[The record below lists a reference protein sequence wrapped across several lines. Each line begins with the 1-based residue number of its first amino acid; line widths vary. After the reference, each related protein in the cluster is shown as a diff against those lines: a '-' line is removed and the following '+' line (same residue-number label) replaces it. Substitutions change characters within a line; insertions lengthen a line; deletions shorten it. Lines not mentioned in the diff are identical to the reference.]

1 MTSRLPVRVRKVN
14 ISIKMKKNI
23 AVIYG
28 GPSSERPISIL
39 SGRYAASQIDREQYN
54 VYEILFNPDCWQL
67 VEWDGD
73 NMTVKGLV
81 DKGDFSFEGIHFDV
95 ACIMIHGVPGENGLL
110 QGYFEMM
117 GVPVTTCSSFVCTI
131 AFNKY
136 SCKRLLADTGVKM
149 AEDVSLRRGEAYDV
163 DAIVAKLGLPVF
175 VKPADGGSSFGV
187 TKVKEPSQMEAAIEY
202 AFSEGDTILIEKAIE
217 GRELTQ
223 AIYMDGGRAVALPI
237 TEIVTANEYFD
248 YDAKYNGKS
257 EEICPAPIPDSMAEE
272 VTYWTKKIYAHLGG
286 TGLIRIDYIA
296 GEKGVHFLEINATP
310 GMTRMSLVPKM
321 VRVSGRSMT
330 EFFTALIE
338 NALRK

>member
-1 MTSRLPVRVRKVN
+1 MN

-39 SGRYAASQIDREQYN
+39 SGRYAASVIDRDRYN
-54 VYEILFNPDCWQL
+54 VYEILFNTDSWQL
-67 VEWDGD
+67 VEWDGEE
-73 NMTVKGLV
+73 MSVKGVV
-81 DKGDFSFEGIHFDV
+81 DKGDFSCNGVKFDA
-95 ACIMIHGVPGENGLL
+95 ACIMIHGIPGENGLL

-117 GVPVTTCSSFVCTI
+117 GIPVTTCSSFVCTI

-149 AEDVSLRRGEAYDV
+149 AKDVSLRRGEAYNV

-187 TKVKEPSQMEAAIEY
+187 TKVKEAAQMDAAIEY
-202 AFSEGDTILIEKAIE
+202 AFGESDTILIESAIT

-223 AIYMDGGRAVALPI
+223 AIYMDAGFPVALPI

-257 EEICPAPIPDSMAEE
+257 EEICPAPIPQALADEMTA
-272 VTYWTKKIYAHLGG
+272 WTKKIYAHLGG

-296 GEKGVHFLEINATP
+296 GDDGVYFLEINATP
-310 GMTRMSLVPKM
+310 GMTKMSLVPKM
-321 VRVSGRSMT
+321 VRVSGRNMT

-338 NALRK
+338 NALSR

>member
-1 MTSRLPVRVRKVN
+1 
-14 ISIKMKKNI
+14 MKSNV

-28 GPSSERPISIL
+28 GPSSERQISIL
-39 SGRYAASQIDREQYN
+39 SGRYAASVIDRDRYN
-54 VYEILFNPDCWQL
+54 VYEVLFNTDCWQM

-73 NMTVKGLV
+73 NMSVLGIV
-81 DKGDFSFEGIHFDV
+81 DKGDFSCNGIRFDV
-95 ACIMIHGVPGENGLL
+95 ACIMIHGIPGENGLL

-117 GVPVTTCSSFVCTI
+117 GIPVTTCSSFVCTI

-136 SCKRLLADTGVKM
+136 SCKRLLLDTGVKM
-149 AEDVSLRRGEAYDV
+149 ADDVFLRRGQSYDA
-163 DAIVAKLGLPVF
+163 DSIAEKLGLPMF
-175 VKPADGGSSFGV
+175 VKPSDGGSSFGV
-187 TKVKEPSQMEAAIEY
+187 TKVKDVSLIPAAIDY
-202 AFSEGDTILIEKAIE
+202 AFEEGDTILIEKAVT

-223 AIYMDGGRAVALPI
+223 AIYMDGGEAVALPI
-237 TEIVTANEYFD
+237 TEIVTSNEYFD

-257 EEICPAPIPDSMAEE
+257 EEICPAPISEELAAE
-272 VTYWTKKIYAHLGG
+272 VTRCTKSIYSHLGA

-296 GEKGVHFLEINATP
+296 AEDGVYFLEINATP

-330 EFFTALIE
+330 EFFTALID

>member
-1 MTSRLPVRVRKVN
+1 MPAAALARKVN

-28 GPSSERPISIL
+28 GPSSERQISIL
-39 SGRYAASQIDREQYN
+39 SGRYAASVIDRDLYN
-54 VYEILFNPDCWQL
+54 VYEILFNTDCWQL
-67 VEWDGD
+67 VEWRDDEMKVLG
-73 NMTVKGLV
+73 TV
-81 DKGDFSFEGIHFDV
+81 DKGDFSCDGIKFDV
-95 ACIMIHGVPGENGLL
+95 ACIMIHGIPGENGLL

-117 GVPVTTCSSFVCTI
+117 DIPVTTCSSFVCTV

-149 AEDVSLRRGEAYDV
+149 AADISLRKGEAFDV
-163 DAIVAKLGLPVF
+163 EAIVAKLGLPVF

-187 TKVKEPSQMEAAIEY
+187 TKVKDTSMMAAAIEY
-202 AFSEGDTILIEKAIE
+202 AFSESDTILIESAIN

-223 AIYMDGGRAVALPI
+223 AIYMDSGKAVALPI
-237 TEIVTANEYFD
+237 TEIVTDNEYFD

-257 EEICPAPIPDSMAEE
+257 QEICPAPIPQELADEM
-272 VTYWTKKIYAHLGG
+272 TFWTKKIYAHLGG

-296 GEKGVHFLEINATP
+296 GEEGVYFLEINATP
-310 GMTRMSLVPKM
+310 GMTKMSLVPKM
-321 VRVSGRSMT
+321 VRVSGRTMT

-338 NALRK
+338 NALNR

>member
-1 MTSRLPVRVRKVN
+1 
-14 ISIKMKKNI
+14 MKKNI

-28 GPSSERPISIL
+28 GPSSERQISIL
-39 SGRYAASQIDREQYN
+39 SGRYAASVIDRDRYN
-54 VYEILFNPDCWQL
+54 VFEILFNADCWQL

-73 NMTVKGLV
+73 TMSVKGIV
-81 DKGDFSFEGIHFDV
+81 DKGDFSCNGVRFDA
-95 ACIMIHGVPGENGLL
+95 ACIMIHGIPGENGLL

-149 AEDVSLRRGEAYDV
+149 AEDVFLRKGQEYDPEE
-163 DAIVAKLGLPVF
+163 IVERMGLPLF
-175 VKPADGGSSFGV
+175 VKPSDGGSSFGV
-187 TKVKEPSQMEAAIEY
+187 TKVKDSSLMGAAIDY
-202 AFSEGDTILIEKAIE
+202 AFGESDTILIEKAIS

-223 AIYMDGGRAVALPI
+223 AIYMDGGQPVALPI
-237 TEIVTANEYFD
+237 IEIVTTNEYFD

-257 EEICPAPIPDSMAEE
+257 EEICPAPISQELADEI
-272 VTYWTKKIYAHLGG
+272 TRCTKKIYAHLGG

-296 GEKGVHFLEINATP
+296 GEDGVFFLEINATP

-321 VRVSGRSMT
+321 VRTSGRTMT

-338 NALRK
+338 NALAR

>member
-1 MTSRLPVRVRKVN
+1 
-14 ISIKMKKNI
+14 MKKNI

-39 SGRYAASQIDREQYN
+39 SGRYAASVIDRDRYN
-54 VYEILFNPDCWQL
+54 VYEVLFNTDNWQL
-67 VEWDGD
+67 VAWEGE
-73 NMTVKGLV
+73 NMKVLGEV
-81 DKGDFSFEGIHFDV
+81 DKGDFSCGGVKFDV

-117 GVPVTTCSSFVCTI
+117 GIPVTTCSSYFCTI
-131 AFNKY
+131 AFDKY
-136 SCKRLLADTGVKM
+136 SCKRMIADTGVRM
-149 AEDVSLRRGEAYDV
+149 AEDIFMRRGQPYDV
-163 DAIVAKLGLPVF
+163 DAIVARLGLPVF
-175 VKPADGGSSFGV
+175 VKPSVGGSSFGV
-187 TKVKEPSQMEAAIEY
+187 TKVKDVSQLSAAIDY
-202 AFSEGDTILIEKAIE
+202 AFGEGDTLLIEKAVV

-223 AIYMDGGRAVALPI
+223 AIYMDRGEAIALPI

-257 EEICPAPIPDSMAEE
+257 EEICPAPIPEALAAE
-272 VTYWTKKIYAHLGG
+272 VTACTKKIYAHLGG

-296 GEKGVHFLEINATP
+296 GSEGVFFLEINATP

-321 VRVSGRSMT
+321 VRVSGRTMT
-330 EFFTALIE
+330 DFFTALIE

>member
-1 MTSRLPVRVRKVN
+1 
-14 ISIKMKKNI
+14 MKKNI

-39 SGRYAASQIDREQYN
+39 SGRFAASQIDRERYN
-54 VYEILFNPDCWQL
+54 VYEVLFNSDCWQV
-67 VEWDGD
+67 VEWDED
-73 NMTVKGLV
+73 EMSVKGIV
-81 DKGDFSFEGIHFDV
+81 DKGNFSYNGVKFDC
-95 ACIMIHGVPGENGLL
+95 ACIMIHGIPGENGLL

-117 GVPVTTCSSFVCTI
+117 EVPVTTCSSFVCTI

-149 AEDVSLRRGEAYDV
+149 AEDICLRRGEEYDV
-163 DAIVAKLGLPVF
+163 DAIVQKLGLPVF

-187 TKVKEPSQMEAAIEY
+187 TKVKDPSLMNAAIEY
-202 AFSEGDTILIEKAIE
+202 AFSEGDTILIEKAIT

-223 AIYMDGGRAVALPI
+223 AIYMENGKAVALPI
-237 TEIVTANEYFD
+237 IEIVTPNEYFD

-257 EEICPAPIPDSMAEE
+257 EEICPAPIPQEMADEI
-272 VTYWTKKIYAHLGG
+272 TFWTKKIYAHLGG

-296 GEKGVHFLEINATP
+296 GEQGVFFLEINATP

-321 VRVSGRSMT
+321 VRTSGRTMP
-330 EFFTALIE
+330 EFFNALIDTAL
-338 NALRK
+338 NK

>member
-1 MTSRLPVRVRKVN
+1 
-14 ISIKMKKNI
+14 MKKNV

-39 SGRYAASQIDREQYN
+39 SGRYAASVIDREKYN
-54 VYEILFNPDCWQL
+54 VFEVLFNPENWQL
-67 VEWDGD
+67 VEWEGE
-73 NMTVKGLV
+73 NMKVLGEV
-81 DKGDFSFEGIHFDV
+81 DKGDFSFGGVKFDV
-95 ACIMIHGVPGENGLL
+95 ACIMIHGIPGENGLL

-117 GVPVTTCSSFVCTI
+117 DIPVTTCSSFVCTI

-149 AEDVSLRRGEAYDV
+149 AEDVFLRRGQQSDA
-163 DAIVAKLGLPVF
+163 DAIVARLGLPLF
-175 VKPADGGSSFGV
+175 VKPSDGGSSFGV
-187 TKVKEPSQMEAAIEY
+187 TKVKDPCELPAAIDY
-202 AFSEGDTILIEKAIE
+202 AFSEGDTILIEKAIN

-223 AIYMDGGRAVALPI
+223 AIYMDGGEAVALPI
-237 TEIVTANEYFD
+237 TEIVTTNEYFD

-257 EEICPAPIPDSMAEE
+257 EEICPAPIPDSLAAE
-272 VTYWTKKIYAHLGG
+272 VTACTKKIYAHLGG

-296 GEKGVHFLEINATP
+296 GSEGVHFLEINATP

-321 VRVSGRSMT
+321 VRVSGRNMT
-330 EFFTALIE
+330 DFFTALIE